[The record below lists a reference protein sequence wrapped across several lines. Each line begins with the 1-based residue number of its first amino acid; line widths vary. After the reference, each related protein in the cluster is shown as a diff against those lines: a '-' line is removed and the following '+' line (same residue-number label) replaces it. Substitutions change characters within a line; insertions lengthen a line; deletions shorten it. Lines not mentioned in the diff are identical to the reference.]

1 MLEQQAQSKATM
13 LVTRPRSAAS
23 SSADVALIRRCAAA
37 ASACGPVSPPI
48 RAYPLVG
55 RDVRLT
61 AKERKGLV
69 ETKFAEEII
78 ACARA
83 LGNLRLIE
91 LDHLALLH
99 GGDFNAREDV
109 ALTMRV
115 INHIAQETGAS
126 VLVLAHT
133 PKSANQQETSDAS
146 MVAGSTAFVDQ
157 ARAAWVMTTMRDNEA
172 NAFGV
177 SAGSGSTMC
186 HSRSRRTT
194 TGRPA
199 TRVLVQTGAVR

>member
-1 MLEQQAQSKATM
+1 MM

-23 SSADVALIRRCAAA
+23 SSAYVALIRRCAGA

-55 RDVRLT
+55 SDVRLT

-83 LGNLRLIE
+83 LGNVRLIV

-99 GGDFNAREDV
+99 GGDFNAREDA
-109 ALTMRV
+109 ALTMQV

-146 MVAGSTAFVDQ
+146 MVAGSTGV
-157 ARAAWVMTTMRDNEA
+157 RGPGGRLTSRVEVSSLSIAAST
-172 NAFGV
+172 
-177 SAGSGSTMC
+177 SALLALSG
-186 HSRSRRTT
+186 RR
-194 TGRPA
+194 
-199 TRVLVQTGAVR
+199 RVPD